1 MKKSFI
7 LFFVIGLLFL
17 FNISSD
23 YESQFLLSNS
33 LYGQELNVSNYL
45 NNLPEDL
52 KIDNTTTQVYLMTA
66 DYYNRDI
73 YGNFQS
79 KIRVI
84 GEYTRGLE
92 DGFVK
97 WNNVYIAKSDNQ
109 EGEFP
114 KGEKQNYMEN
124 IRYIPSDKMLK
135 ESSFENFPSNPDNVF
150 ARNLIW
156 DMMSIEEFAWQ
167 YFDSLH
173 LNKPYNVTDIIGQI
187 QMSDVGN
194 YQHSNIQV
202 CWIGISMI
210 NNELCA
216 IIEYSALDNI
226 IELNMNEMETKGS
239 EHYWGKTWVSL
250 EDKQIEYAVMYS
262 STIQEINIKGM
273 PQNITIK
280 TTRELKVEKIK

>member
-7 LFFVIGLLFL
+7 LFFVIGFLFL

-23 YESQFLLSNS
+23 YESQFLLYNS

-45 NNLPEDL
+45 NELPKDL
-52 KIDNTTTQVYLMTA
+52 KIDSTTTQVYLMTA

-79 KIRVI
+79 KIRII

-97 WNNVYIAKSDNQ
+97 WNNVYIANSDNQ

-124 IRYIPSDKMLK
+124 IKYIPSDKMLE
-135 ESSFENFPSNPDNVF
+135 ESSFENFPSNPYNVF

-156 DMMSIEEFAWQ
+156 DMMAIESFAWQ

-173 LNKPYNVTDIIGQI
+173 LNKPYNVTDIIGKF

-194 YQHSNIQV
+194 YQHTNVNV
-202 CWIGISMI
+202 CWIGVSMI
-210 NNELCA
+210 NNKLCA

-239 EHYWGKTWVSL
+239 EHYWGKNWVSL
-250 EDKQIEYAVMYS
+250 EDKQIEYAEMYS